1 MFSRLRKLTTS
12 LVLALAAALLLGAC
26 ADNSHTK
33 VTTGT
38 YAGESGQN
46 APYLNVGPL
55 TYEVQLSRQLNPT
68 NSEDAGYLVGLKP
81 AELALA
87 TGEEWFGVFMQVY
100 NTTSN
105 YLPSS
110 NDFSISDTQG
120 NVYTP
125 LPAPVGNPYAY
136 RPGLVPGLGQD
147 SRGRDPRGEGVDQ
160 SRFAVLAGPDDQHQI
175 APEERLQ
182 GLGQLDP
189 GVLLGGKVVQVLGGV
204 QHRRKALGG
213 GGHGHRISM
222 GARNRLRT

>member
-55 TYEVQLSRQLNPT
+55 VYEVQLSRQLNPT
-68 NSEDAGYLVGLKP
+68 NSEDSGYLQGLKP
-81 AELALA
+81 AELSLA

-125 LPAPVGNPYAY
+125 LPAPAGNPYAY
-136 RPGLVPGLGQD
+136 RPGLVPGNSVVPPPDTTAAFGPTQGALLLFKIKIVSLD
-147 SRGRDPRGEGVDQ
+147 NRPLELRIVDPNDPSQTASAE
-160 SRFAVLAGPDDQHQI
+160 
-175 APEERLQ
+175 
-182 GLGQLDP
+182 LD
-189 GVLLGGKVVQVLGGV
+189 V
-204 QHRRKALGG
+204 
-213 GGHGHRISM
+213 
-222 GARNRLRT
+222 